1 METLRLEV
9 LNDSPEVTQ
18 LGSEDPARQSAQYS
32 EFLTFILML
41 GEIGDTRTEAKVM
54 AWQPMDLYGF
64 E

>member
-18 LGSEDPARQSAQYS
+18 LGSEDPTRQCAQYS

-41 GEIGDTRTEAKVM
+41 VEIGDTRTEALRS
-54 AWQPMDLYGF
+54 WPGN
-64 E
+64 